1 MIKGFPKGLS
11 PHHWN
16 YSLLERIES
25 NEPIVIPVILP
36 LVLKGPAIVSN
47 LSKCLSIFIDYSER
61 LIVEFT
67 SLRFNFNDEILKA
80 S

>member
-16 YSLLERIES
+16 YSILERIES
-25 NEPIVIPVILP
+25 NDEPNSNSCHFASSFES
-36 LVLKGPAIVSN
+36 PAIVSN

-61 LIVEFT
+61 L
-67 SLRFNFNDEILKA
+67 LLNL
-80 S
+80 